1 MLRRPLVARVAGTIV
16 LAGFALF
23 SDRSVGA
30 TTSTPD
36 AKFCGSAPDLKYWGG
51 PVLQNVKVY
60 NVNWGSHI
68 NAMVTAQMPLFYAD
82 LVASPY
88 FDWLSEYDT
97 VGLNGQDGQPGSNQG
112 IARGSFAGSVTI
124 SPSLCGGTG
133 SANSCQLTDLQV
145 RTEIAAQLTA
155 GNLPAPTK
163 GCDGLND
170 TLYMINFPPSAE
182 VTLPGVG
189 STCAGLCGYHGTGA
203 YQGKLYAYAVL
214 PDFFTGACTAGSCGP
229 IAPLESLTNIASHE
243 LAESVTDPE
252 VGLQEVHPPDFR
264 PGAWHDATCGEIG
277 DICEHL
283 YGTIDPSGTTW
294 TVQQLW
300 SNAVNDCITTKAS
313 LPAVCTGANSPPGCR
328 SCTCADDNRGAAGVP
343 GCGGAT
349 PWCETDATNVKHDY
363 CVECTSSAECTSPAT
378 CSRSAVVSTDDTC
391 IAAVVDAGVDSG
403 STDAGTD
410 AGADS
415 GAVDASADSG
425 RADSGSVGGD
435 SGLPGADSGSPRAD
449 SGGDVGPE
457 ASAPRDASVDDD
469 AATAEASAD
478 DASAGPGASA
488 QTGGC
493 GCHAAGDQRLPPL
506 SLLGFAALATFALVR
521 RRDVSLRR
529 RPAASSAPGRL
540 APPSAR
546 RACRRGRGRCARAP
560 RPRACPSESAARET
574 PRPATSPRGSRG

>member
-1 MLRRPLVARVAGTIV
+1 MTRRPLVARVGGTFV
-16 LAGFALF
+16 LAGFALLAPRAVAAPTAAADP
-23 SDRSVGA
+23 SAQMRPRGVRLMEPTGGV
-30 TTSTPD
+30 TPD
-36 AKFCGSAPDLKYWGG
+36 AKFCNSAPDLKYYGG

-60 NVNWGSHI
+60 NVNWGSNI
-68 NAMVTAQMPLFYAD
+68 NATTTAQMPLFYAD

-88 FDWLSEYDT
+88 FDWLSEYNT

-133 SANSCQLTDLQV
+133 SPNSCQLTDAQV

-189 STCAGLCGYHGTGA
+189 GTCAELCGYHGTGV
-203 YQGKLYAYAVL
+203 YQGQVYAYAVL
-214 PDFFTGACTAGSCGP
+214 PDFFTSDCAPGSCGP
-229 IAPLESLTNIASHE
+229 SAPLESLTNIASHE
-243 LAESVTDPE
+243 LVESVTDPE
-252 VGLQEVHPPDFR
+252 VGLPEPHPPDFR

-313 LPAVCTGANSPPGCR
+313 LPAVCTGASSPPGCR
-328 SCTCADDNRGAAGVP
+328 PCACADDNRGAAGVP

-349 PWCETDATNVKHDY
+349 PWCETDGTNVKHDY
-363 CVECTSSAECTSPAT
+363 CVECTGSAECTSPAT
-378 CSRSAVVSTDDTC
+378 CSRSAIVATDDTC
-391 IAAVVDAGVDSG
+391 IAAVADAGVDSG
-403 STDAGTD
+403 PSD

-415 GAVDASADSG
+415 GTADAGRDSGLVDASADSG
-425 RADSGSVGGD
+425 SLGGD
-435 SGLPGADSGSPRAD
+435 SGLAVADSGS
-449 SGGDVGPE
+449 S
-457 ASAPRDASVDDD
+457 
-469 AATAEASAD
+469 SAD
-478 DASAGPGASA
+478 DAGGGDASTGSAAAGQS
-488 QTGGC
+488 GGC
-493 GCHAAGDQRLPPL
+493 GCRTAERPGLPLLPL
-506 SLLGFAALATFALVR
+506 VGFGALATIALVR
-521 RRDVSLRR
+521 RRR
-529 RPAASSAPGRL
+529 RPGNPWLEWNDGETGSGGRQ
-540 APPSAR
+540 P
-546 RACRRGRGRCARAP
+546 
-560 RPRACPSESAARET
+560 
-574 PRPATSPRGSRG
+574 